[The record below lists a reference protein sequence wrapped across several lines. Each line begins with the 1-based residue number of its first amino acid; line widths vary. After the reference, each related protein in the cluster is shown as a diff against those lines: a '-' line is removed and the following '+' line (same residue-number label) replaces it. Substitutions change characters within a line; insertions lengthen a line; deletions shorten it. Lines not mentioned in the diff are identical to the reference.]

1 MILCATIVQTSE
13 KPKKWPT
20 TFKKIGQLVIG
31 NSYGHIHT
39 VVDVN
44 LMRQTIMHAIKT
56 VEINKKRNYYTA
68 ESFELLK
75 KQLLPYIGILD
86 RIESGFFRDDANEMV
101 EPVRIK
107 RQAGLGIGIGV
118 LSMGVSIYNA
128 YKISKLRNDLNDVK
142 LATKLIAQELI
153 QENEIIGN
161 LTTSMEEISTIC
173 EKIVS
178 SVKDNNARIQSAIA
192 YETVYTVI
200 RSLSDSFFVWARG
213 LESLLK
219 GHLEPSFITTQEL
232 KKSLNE
238 LQRKAEQKGYWL
250 LDTDL
255 MKVYKESIW
264 YISTEDRKIEIYIHI
279 PLVDR
284 KPFDLYEYINIPVNV
299 SGEMLI
305 FIEGGKDIL
314 AVDELGSI
322 GKEMRKIDLV
332 QCRSRT
338 TREKMIYTCPN
349 SGLLES
355 NIKKTCLGAIMF
367 GEKKVISELCHIYV
381 EKRQNFHIQV
391 GSKEI
396 VALVKKEDSLF
407 EVCSNGG

>member
-1 MILCATIVQTSE
+1 MKITLVILMILCATIVQTSE

-44 LMRQTIMHAIKT
+44 LMRQTIMHAIET

-161 LTTSMEEISTIC
+161 LTTSMEEISKIC

-192 YETVYTVI
+192 YETVYTLI

-238 LQRKAEQKGYWL
+238 LQRKAEQKGYW
-250 LDTDL
+250 TQ
-255 MKVYKESIW
+255 
-264 YISTEDRKIEIYIHI
+264 T
-279 PLVDR
+279 
-284 KPFDLYEYINIPVNV
+284 
-299 SGEMLI
+299 
-305 FIEGGKDIL
+305 
-314 AVDELGSI
+314 
-322 GKEMRKIDLV
+322 
-332 QCRSRT
+332 
-338 TREKMIYTCPN
+338 
-349 SGLLES
+349 
-355 NIKKTCLGAIMF
+355 
-367 GEKKVISELCHIYV
+367 
-381 EKRQNFHIQV
+381 
-391 GSKEI
+391 
-396 VALVKKEDSLF
+396 
-407 EVCSNGG
+407 